1 MIVGVGYWSI
11 VLYDPSLL
19 FGVIDPDKVNFYY
32 MMYYLHGSNHLILYL
47 EIFLYRQHVFVS
59 HKEKS
64 IINAFVMGFYF
75 LITAIH
81 YFYFGKV
88 VYAF

>member
-1 MIVGVGYWSI
+1 MSMIVGVGYWSI

-47 EIFLYRQHVFVS
+47 EIFLYR
-59 HKEKS
+59 
-64 IINAFVMGFYF
+64 
-75 LITAIH
+75 
-81 YFYFGKV
+81 
-88 VYAF
+88 